1 MSVDVTE
8 SRPIEEIALFNPA
21 FLALLAHQAA
31 DQHAARSGGSALPT
45 PLVYVAVP
53 LVLHGPTRRSLPG
66 NVTTQMGE
74 WIRAHPEAA
83 LGLGRRAR
91 ALRPLISPGLRLGLT
106 HGLLAAENGA
116 LRARVLPRRRRGM
129 ARSAEVDACLNK
141 AGFVG
146 RWFSE
151 QPDLTTTMALWGLR
165 A

>member
-1 MSVDVTE
+1 MSVDVIE
-8 SRPIEEIALFNPA
+8 ARPIEEIALFNPA
-21 FLALLAHQAA
+21 FLAFLARQAA
-31 DQHAARSGGSALPT
+31 DQHAARSGGRLLPT

-74 WIRAHPEAA
+74 WIRANPEAS
-83 LGLGRRAR
+83 LGLGQRAR
-91 ALRPLISPGLRLGLT
+91 ALRPLISTGLRLGLT

-116 LRARVLPRRRRGM
+116 LRAGALSRRPRGI
-129 ARSAEVDACLNK
+129 ARSVEVDACLSK

-151 QPDLTTTMALWGLR
+151 QPDLTTTMTLWGLR